1 VKAWAL
7 TLDERG
13 VRTPSNKEMLL
24 PSMTMA
30 RTIALEFDV
39 QDLHIL
45 PYTMPLVR
53 PRPRAPSRS
62 LHPAAR
68 PICET

>member
-1 VKAWAL
+1 
-7 TLDERG
+7 
-13 VRTPSNKEMLL
+13 MLL